1 MGELEDDSSSVLHEV
16 QEYRKIVLMYE
27 ATDAEIDKLIM
38 AHGGSSD
45 KMSPDDLARYRH
57 LARQRD
63 ELLNEMRLLERR
75 LLSDESGD
83 SW

>member
-1 MGELEDDSSSVLHEV
+1 MGEQEGGSRNVLHEV

-38 AHGGSSD
+38 AHGGASE
-45 KMSPDDLARYRH
+45 KMSPDDMERYRR

-75 LLSDESGD
+75 LLSEEDD
-83 SW
+83 VNW

>member
-1 MGELEDDSSSVLHEV
+1 MAEFEEDGGNILHEV

-38 AHGGSSD
+38 ANDGASE
-45 KMSPDDLARYRH
+45 KMSVADKERYRH

-63 ELLNEMRLLERR
+63 ELLNEMRVLEQR
-75 LLSDESGD
+75 LLSEDNLD
-83 SW
+83 V